1 MYVTTEELPPLSPP
15 LPRPSETTHREETI
29 FALANLHSFEMNT
42 VTASNRE
49 KTIRNVFFNLASQA
63 LILGTSFIT
72 TPYIVNKLGADSYG
86 VVILLS
92 TILGYLSFLD
102 LGLSGALIRY
112 LTECA
117 SVHDWERFRR
127 ILWSSLIFYA
137 FISLTVV
144 TLFALIPYQSI
155 LHVINIPPQLH
166 NTFTIAFLVGIA
178 AWVIGFLTP
187 PPHAILWAYHRLDM
201 TSFLMLIS
209 GALQPILTVTALF
222 LGYGIVGASIATLLT
237 NVTVLITTIWMST
250 RLHRSWG
257 KPIWDPQS
265 LKPLFRYGG
274 WLTLAQVVSQVTGS
288 VDKILIGTY
297 LSPASVG
304 YYSISISLPLKL
316 WIIHGAFVSSAFPLI
331 VSLKAHS
338 ASSAEVFHLVS
349 RFARSILLLLSPFV
363 LFFIFFGYTFLS
375 AWINDIYARNG
386 LFCIILTSVYS
397 LISGFSGIFHAL
409 LRAWERADLSTKVYL
424 FTTLGY
430 LPLLYLLIRW
440 LGISGGALAL
450 VLFSVIELFL
460 VLRFVQKIFKINPS
474 SWYSILLNRHF
485 FILMIIGALLALLQ
499 LLVSWNSFWKLS
511 ILGGIFLLLS
521 GSYVWFVGLSKYD
534 RTSILQ
540 TFLKSSI

>member
-1 MYVTTEELPPLSPP
+1 MPTEELPPLSPP
-15 LPRPSETTHREETI
+15 PHPSETTYREETI

-49 KTIRNVFFNLASQA
+49 KTIRNVFFNLASQV

-102 LGLSGALIRY
+102 LGLSWALIRY

-127 ILWSSLIFYA
+127 ILWSSLIVYA
-137 FISLTVV
+137 FISLIVV
-144 TLFALIPYQSI
+144 TLFGLIPSQSI
-155 LHVINIPPQLH
+155 LHFINIPPQLH

-274 WLTLAQVVSQVTGS
+274 WLNLAQVVIQVAGS
-288 VDKILIGTY
+288 VDKILIGRY

-409 LRAWERADLSTKVYL
+409 LRAWERAALSTKVYL
-424 FTTLGY
+424 FATLGY
-430 LPLLYLLIRW
+430 LPLLYVLIRW

-450 VLFSVIELFL
+450 VLFSVIELL
-460 VLRFVQKIFKINPS
+460 LLLRFVQKIFKIKLS

-485 FILMIIGALLALLQ
+485 FILMIIGVLLALLQ

-521 GSYVWFVGLSKYD
+521 GSYVWFVGLSKYE

-540 TFLKSSI
+540 TFLKSST

>member
-1 MYVTTEELPPLSPP
+1 VTTEELPPLSPP
-15 LPRPSETTHREETI
+15 PHPSETTYREETI

-63 LILGTSFIT
+63 LILVTSFIT

-117 SVHDWERFRR
+117 SVYDWERFRR
-127 ILWSSLIFYA
+127 FLWSSLIFYA
-137 FISLTVV
+137 SIGPIIISI
-144 TLFALIPYQSI
+144 FALLPSNAI
-155 LHVINIPPQLH
+155 LHVINIPHNLH
-166 NTFTIAFLVGIA
+166 NAFTTAFFIGIA
-178 AWVIGFLTP
+178 AWFVGFLTL

-201 TSFLMLIS
+201 TSFLTLIN
-209 GALQPILTVTALF
+209 GGLQPIFTVTALF
-222 LGYGIVGASIATLLT
+222 LGYGIVGVSIATLLT
-237 NVTVLITTIWMST
+237 HIIVLITTIWMAT

-274 WLTLAQVVSQVTGS
+274 WLTLAQVVGQVAGS
-288 VDKILIGTY
+288 VDKILIGSY

-304 YYSISISLPLKL
+304 YYNISTSLPLKL

-338 ASSAEVFHLVS
+338 ASSAEVFHIVS

-397 LISGFSGIFHAL
+397 LISGFSSIFHVL

-424 FTTLGY
+424 FATLGY
-430 LPLLYLLIRW
+430 LPLLYVFIRW

-450 VLFSVIELFL
+450 VLFSVIELL
-460 VLRFVQKIFKINPS
+460 LMLIFVQKIFKIKLS
-474 SWYSILLNRHF
+474 SWYSILLSRHF

-499 LLVSWNSFWKLS
+499 LLVSWNSFWKLL

-540 TFLKSSI
+540 TFLKSFI

>member
-1 MYVTTEELPPLSPP
+1 VTTEKLPPLSPP
-15 LPRPSETTHREETI
+15 PHPSETTYREEAI
-29 FALANLHSFEMNT
+29 FALTNLHSFEMNT
-42 VTASNRE
+42 LTASNRE

-127 ILWSSLIFYA
+127 LLWSSLIFYA
-137 FISLTVV
+137 SIGPIIISI
-144 TLFALIPYQSI
+144 FALIPSKAI
-155 LHVINIPPQLH
+155 LHVINIPPNLH
-166 NTFTIAFLVGIA
+166 NAFTKAFFIGIA
-178 AWVIGFLTP
+178 AWFVGFLTL
-187 PPHAILWAYHRLDM
+187 PPHAVLWAYHRLDM
-201 TSFLMLIS
+201 VSFSVLIS

-222 LGYGIVGASIATLLT
+222 LGYGIVGVSIATLLT
-237 NVTVLITTIWMST
+237 NITVSTTTIWMST

-274 WLTLAQVVSQVTGS
+274 WLTLAQVVIQVVGS

-304 YYSISISLPLKL
+304 YYNISTSLPLKL
-316 WIIHGAFVSSAFPLI
+316 WIIYGAFVSSAFPLI

-349 RFARSILLLLSPFV
+349 RFARSILLLLSPFS
-363 LFFIFFGYTFLS
+363 LFFMFFGYTFVS
-375 AWINDIYARNG
+375 AWINETYARSG
-386 LFCIILTSVYS
+386 LFCIMLASVYS
-397 LISGFSGIFHAL
+397 LISGFSNIFHAL
-409 LRAWERADLSTKVYL
+409 LRAWERPDLSTKAYL
-424 FTTLGY
+424 FATLGY
-430 LPLLYLLIRW
+430 LPLLYVFIRW

-450 VLFSVIELFL
+450 VLFSVIELL
-460 VLRFVQKIFKINPS
+460 LILRFVKKIFKIKLS
-474 SWYSILLNRHF
+474 SWYPILLNRHF

-521 GSYVWFVGLSKYD
+521 GSYVWFLGLSKYD

-540 TFLKSSI
+540 TFLKFSI

>member
-1 MYVTTEELPPLSPP
+1 VPTEELPPLSPP
-15 LPRPSETTHREETI
+15 PHPSETTYREETI

-49 KTIRNVFFNLASQA
+49 KTIRNVFFNLASQV

-102 LGLSGALIRY
+102 LGLSWALIRY

-127 ILWSSLIFYA
+127 ILWSSLIVYA
-137 FISLTVV
+137 FISLIVV
-144 TLFALIPYQSI
+144 TLFGLIPSQSI
-155 LHVINIPPQLH
+155 LHFINIPPQLH

-274 WLTLAQVVSQVTGS
+274 WLNLAQVVIQVAGS
-288 VDKILIGTY
+288 VDKILIGRY

-409 LRAWERADLSTKVYL
+409 LRAWERAALSTKVYL
-424 FTTLGY
+424 FATLGY
-430 LPLLYLLIRW
+430 LPLLYVLIRW

-450 VLFSVIELFL
+450 VLFSVIELL
-460 VLRFVQKIFKINPS
+460 LLLRFVQKIFKIKLS

-485 FILMIIGALLALLQ
+485 FILMIIGVLLALLQ

-521 GSYVWFVGLSKYD
+521 GSYVWFVGLSKYE

-540 TFLKSSI
+540 TFLKSST

>member
-1 MYVTTEELPPLSPP
+1 MTTEELPPLSPL
-15 LPRPSETTHREETI
+15 LPRPSETTHQEETI

-137 FISLTVV
+137 FISLIVV
-144 TLFALIPYQSI
+144 TLLALIPSQSI

-178 AWVIGFLTP
+178 AWVIGFLIL

-201 TSFLMLIS
+201 TSFLVLIS
-209 GALQPILTVTALF
+209 GALQPILTVIALF
-222 LGYGIVGASIATLLT
+222 LGYGIVGVSIATLLT
-237 NVTVLITTIWMST
+237 SVTVSTTTIWMST

-274 WLTLAQVVSQVTGS
+274 WLTLAQVVIQVVGS
-288 VDKILIGTY
+288 LDKILIGSY
-297 LSPASVG
+297 LGPASVG

-349 RFARSILLLLSPFV
+349 RFARSILLLLSPFS
-363 LFFIFFGYTFLS
+363 LFFMFFGYTFVS
-375 AWINDIYARNG
+375 AWISETYARNG
-386 LFCIILTSVYS
+386 LFCIMLASVYS
-397 LISGFSGIFHAL
+397 LISGFSHIFHAL
-409 LRAWERADLSTKVYL
+409 LRAWERPDLSTKVYL

-430 LPLLYLLIRW
+430 LPLLYVFIRW

-450 VLFSVIELFL
+450 VLFSVIELL
-460 VLRFVQKIFKINPS
+460 LILRFVQKIFKIKLS

-485 FILMIIGALLALLQ
+485 FILMIIGALLALIQ
-499 LLVSWNSFWKLS
+499 LFASWNSFWKLFV
-511 ILGGIFLLLS
+511 LGGTFLLLS

>member
-1 MYVTTEELPPLSPP
+1 LYKATEGLPPLSP
-15 LPRPSETTHREETI
+15 LPRPSETTHQEETI
-29 FALANLHSFEMNT
+29 FAFANLHSFEMNT

-92 TILGYLSFLD
+92 TILGYLNFLD
-102 LGLSGALIRY
+102 LGLSGALTRY

-127 ILWSSLIFYA
+127 LLWSSLIFYVS
-137 FISLTVV
+137 ISSIVA
-144 TLFALIPYQSI
+144 TLLVLIPSQSI
-155 LHVINIPPQLH
+155 LHVINIPPSLH
-166 NTFTIAFLVGIA
+166 NAFMIAFLIGIA
-178 AWVIGFLTP
+178 AWVIGFLTLP
-187 PPHAILWAYHRLDM
+187 PRAVLWAYHRLDM
-201 TSFLMLIS
+201 ASFSVLIS

-222 LGYGIVGASIATLLT
+222 LGYGIVGVSIATLLT
-237 NVTVLITTIWMST
+237 HVTVLITTIWMST

-265 LKPLFRYGG
+265 LKPLFRHGG
-274 WLTLAQVVSQVTGS
+274 WLTLAQVVTQVVGS
-288 VDKILIGTY
+288 LDKILIGTY
-297 LSPASVG
+297 LSPASAG
-304 YYSISISLPLKL
+304 YYNISTSLPLKL

-349 RFARSILLLLSPFV
+349 RFAKSIILLLSPFA
-363 LFFIFFGYTFLS
+363 LFFIFFGHTFLS
-375 AWINDIYARNG
+375 VWINETYARNG
-386 LFCIILTSVYS
+386 LFCIMLASVYS
-397 LISGFSGIFHAL
+397 LISGFSNIFHAL
-409 LRAWERADLSTKVYL
+409 LRAWERPDLSTKVYL

-430 LPLLYLLIRW
+430 LPLLYVLIRW

-450 VLFSVIELFL
+450 VVFSVIELFL
-460 VLRFVQKIFKINPS
+460 ILRFVQKIFKIKPS
-474 SWYSILLNRHF
+474 LWYSILFNRHLF
-485 FILMIIGALLALLQ
+485 VLMIIVVLLALIQ
-499 LLVSWNSFWKLS
+499 IFVSWNSFWKLS

>member
-1 MYVTTEELPPLSPP
+1 LYKAAEELPPLSPL
-15 LPRPSETTHREETI
+15 LPRPSKTTHQEETI

-42 VTASNRE
+42 LTASNRE

-102 LGLSGALIRY
+102 LGLSGALALY

-117 SVHDWERFRR
+117 SVCDWERFRR
-127 ILWSSLIFYA
+127 LLWSSLIFYA
-137 FISLTVV
+137 SIGSIIISI
-144 TLFALIPYQSI
+144 FALLPSKAI
-155 LHVINIPPQLH
+155 LHGINIPPNLH
-166 NTFTIAFLVGIA
+166 NAFKTAFFIGIA
-178 AWVIGFLTP
+178 AWFVGFLTL
-187 PPHAILWAYHRLDM
+187 PPHAILWAYHRLDI
-201 TSFLMLIS
+201 TSFLALIN
-209 GALQPILTVTALF
+209 GALQPILTVIALF
-222 LGYGIVGASIATLLT
+222 LGYGLVGVSIATLLT
-237 NVTVLITTIWMST
+237 HVTVLITTIWMSI

-265 LKPLFRYGG
+265 LKPLFRYGS
-274 WLTLAQVVSQVTGS
+274 WLTLAQVVTQVVGS
-288 VDKILIGTY
+288 LDKILIGTY

-304 YYSISISLPLKL
+304 YYNISTSLPLKL

-349 RFARSILLLLSPFV
+349 RFAKSILLLLLPFA
-363 LFFIFFGYTFLS
+363 LFFIFFGHTFLS
-375 AWINDIYARNG
+375 VWINETYARNG
-386 LFCIILTSVYS
+386 LFCIMLASVYS
-397 LISGFSGIFHAL
+397 LISGFSNIFHAL
-409 LRAWERADLSTKVYL
+409 LRAWERPDLSTKVYL

-430 LPLLYLLIRW
+430 LPLLYVFVRW

-450 VLFSVIELFL
+450 VLFSVIELL
-460 VLRFVQKIFKINPS
+460 LILRFVKKIFKIKLS

-485 FILMIIGALLALLQ
+485 FILMIIGGLLTLIQ
-499 LLVSWNSFWKLS
+499 LFASWNSFWKLS
-511 ILGGIFLLLS
+511 VLGGAFLLLS
-521 GSYVWFVGLSKYD
+521 GSYVWFLGLSKYD

-540 TFLKSSI
+540 TFLKSST

>member
-1 MYVTTEELPPLSPP
+1 VTKEELPPLSPP
-15 LPRPSETTHREETI
+15 PHPSETTYRQETI
-29 FALANLHSFEMNT
+29 FALANLDSFEMNT

-137 FISLTVV
+137 FISLIFV
-144 TLFALIPYQSI
+144 TLFTLIPYQSI

-178 AWVIGFLTP
+178 AWVIGFLSF

-222 LGYGIVGASIATLLT
+222 LGYGIVGVSIATLLT
-237 NVTVLITTIWMST
+237 NVTVLITTVGMST

-288 VDKILIGTY
+288 VDKILIASY

-304 YYSISISLPLKL
+304 YYSISISLPIKL

-338 ASSAEVFHLVS
+338 ASPAEVFHLVS

-386 LFCIILTSVYS
+386 LFCIILTSVYA
-397 LISGFSGIFHAL
+397 LISGFSSIFHAL

-430 LPLLYLLIRW
+430 LPLLYVFIRW

>member
-1 MYVTTEELPPLSPP
+1 MPTEELPPLSPP
-15 LPRPSETTHREETI
+15 PHPSETTYREETI

-49 KTIRNVFFNLASQA
+49 KTIRNVFFNLASQV

-102 LGLSGALIRY
+102 LGLSWALIRY

-127 ILWSSLIFYA
+127 ILWSSLIVYA
-137 FISLTVV
+137 FISLIVV
-144 TLFALIPYQSI
+144 TVFTLIPSQSI
-155 LHVINIPPQLH
+155 LHFINIPPQLH

-274 WLTLAQVVSQVTGS
+274 WLNLAQVVIQVAGS
-288 VDKILIGTY
+288 VDKILIGSY

-409 LRAWERADLSTKVYL
+409 LRAWERAALSTKVYL
-424 FTTLGY
+424 FATLGY
-430 LPLLYLLIRW
+430 LPLLYVLIRW

-450 VLFSVIELFL
+450 VLFSVIELL
-460 VLRFVQKIFKINPS
+460 LLLRFVQKIFKIKLS

-485 FILMIIGALLALLQ
+485 FILMIIGVLLALLQ

-521 GSYVWFVGLSKYD
+521 GSYVWFVGLSKYE

-540 TFLKSSI
+540 TFLKSST

>member
-1 MYVTTEELPPLSPP
+1 LYKAAEELPPLSPL
-15 LPRPSETTHREETI
+15 LPRPSETTHQEETI
-29 FALANLHSFEMNT
+29 FALANLHSFEMNP

-102 LGLSGALIRY
+102 LGLSGALTRY

-117 SVHDWERFRR
+117 SVYDWERFRR
-127 ILWSSLIFYA
+127 LLWSSLIFYA
-137 FISLTVV
+137 SIGPIIISI
-144 TLFALIPYQSI
+144 FALIPSKAI
-155 LHVINIPPQLH
+155 LHGINIPPNLH
-166 NTFTIAFLVGIA
+166 NAFTTAFFIGIA
-178 AWVIGFLTP
+178 AWFVGFLTL

-201 TSFLMLIS
+201 SSFLALIN

-222 LGYGIVGASIATLLT
+222 LGYGILGVSIATLLT
-237 NVTVLITTIWMST
+237 HVTVLIATIWMST

-265 LKPLFRYGG
+265 LKPLIRYGG

-288 VDKILIGTY
+288 VDKILIGSY

-349 RFARSILLLLSPFV
+349 RFAKSILLLLSPFA
-363 LFFIFFGYTFLS
+363 LFFIFFGHTFLS
-375 AWINDIYARNG
+375 VWINETYARNG
-386 LFCIILTSVYS
+386 LFCIMLASVYS
-397 LISGFSGIFHAL
+397 LISGFSNIFHAL
-409 LRAWERADLSTKVYL
+409 LRAWERPDLSTKVYL

-430 LPLLYLLIRW
+430 LPLLYVFIRW

-460 VLRFVQKIFKINPS
+460 ILRFVQEIFKIKPS
-474 SWYSILLNRHF
+474 LWYSVLFNRHLF
-485 FILMIIGALLALLQ
+485 VLIIIGALLASIQ
-499 LLVSWNSFWKLS
+499 LFVSWNYFWKLS
-511 ILGGIFLLLS
+511 ILGGIFILLS
-521 GSYVWFVGLSKYD
+521 SFYVWFVGISKYD

-540 TFLKSSI
+540 TFLKSST

>member
-1 MYVTTEELPPLSPP
+1 MTTEELPPLSPL
-15 LPRPSETTHREETI
+15 LPRPSETTHQEETI

-92 TILGYLSFLD
+92 TILGYLNFLD

-137 FISLTVV
+137 FISLIVV
-144 TLFALIPYQSI
+144 TLFALIPSQSI

-178 AWVIGFLTP
+178 AWVIGFLIL

-222 LGYGIVGASIATLLT
+222 LGYGIVGVSIATLLT
-237 NVTVLITTIWMST
+237 NVTVSTTTIWMST

-274 WLTLAQVVSQVTGS
+274 WLTLAQVVIQVVGS
-288 VDKILIGTY
+288 VDKILIGSY

-349 RFARSILLLLSPFV
+349 RFARSILLLLSPFS
-363 LFFIFFGYTFLS
+363 LFFMFFGYTFVS
-375 AWINDIYARNG
+375 AWINETYARNG
-386 LFCIILTSVYS
+386 LFCIMLASVYS
-397 LISGFSGIFHAL
+397 LISGFSNIFHAL
-409 LRAWERADLSTKVYL
+409 LRAWERPDLSTKVYL

-430 LPLLYLLIRW
+430 LPLLYVFIRW

-540 TFLKSSI
+540 TFLKSST

>member
-1 MYVTTEELPPLSPP
+1 VTTEELPPLSPP
-15 LPRPSETTHREETI
+15 PHPSETTYREETI

-102 LGLSGALIRY
+102 LGLSGALTRY

-117 SVHDWERFRR
+117 SVYDWERFRR
-127 ILWSSLIFYA
+127 LLWSSLIFYA
-137 FISLTVV
+137 SIGPIIISI
-144 TLFALIPYQSI
+144 FALLPSKAI
-155 LHVINIPPQLH
+155 LHVINIPPNLH
-166 NTFTIAFLVGIA
+166 NAFTTAFFIGIA
-178 AWVIGFLTP
+178 AWFVGFLTL

-201 TSFLMLIS
+201 SSFLALIN

-222 LGYGIVGASIATLLT
+222 LGYGIVGVSIATLLT
-237 NVTVLITTIWMST
+237 HVTVLIATIWMST

-274 WLTLAQVVSQVTGS
+274 WLTLAQVVSQVAGS
-288 VDKILIGTY
+288 VDKILIGSY

-304 YYSISISLPLKL
+304 YYNISTSLPLKL

-349 RFARSILLLLSPFV
+349 RFARSILLLLSPFS
-363 LFFIFFGYTFLS
+363 LFFMFFGYTFVS
-375 AWINDIYARNG
+375 AWINDTYARNG
-386 LFCIILTSVYS
+386 LFCIILASVYS
-397 LISGFSGIFHAL
+397 LISGFSNIFHAL
-409 LRAWERADLSTKVYL
+409 LRAWERPDLSTKVYL

-430 LPLLYLLIRW
+430 LPLLYVFIRW
-440 LGISGGALAL
+440 LGISGGALAF

-460 VLRFVQKIFKINPS
+460 VLRFVKKIFKINPS

-499 LLVSWNSFWKLS
+499 ILVSWNSFWKLS
-511 ILGGIFLLLS
+511 ILGSIFLLIS

-540 TFLKSSI
+540 TFLKSST

>member
-1 MYVTTEELPPLSPP
+1 VTTEELPPLSPL
-15 LPRPSETTHREETI
+15 LPRPSETTHQEETI

-117 SVHDWERFRR
+117 SVYDWERFRR
-127 ILWSSLIFYA
+127 LLWSSLIFYA
-137 FISLTVV
+137 SIGPIIISI
-144 TLFALIPYQSI
+144 FALIPSQAI
-155 LHVINIPPQLH
+155 LHVINIPPNLH
-166 NTFTIAFLVGIA
+166 NAFTTAFFIGIA
-178 AWVIGFLTP
+178 AWFVGFLTL

-201 TSFLMLIS
+201 SSFLALIN

-222 LGYGIVGASIATLLT
+222 LGYGIVGVSIATLLT
-237 NVTVLITTIWMST
+237 HVTVLITTIWMST

-274 WLTLAQVVSQVTGS
+274 WLTLAQVVSQVAGS
-288 VDKILIGTY
+288 VDKILIGSY

-304 YYSISISLPLKL
+304 YYNISTSLPLKL

-349 RFARSILLLLSPFV
+349 RFARSILLLLSPFS
-363 LFFIFFGYTFLS
+363 LFFMFFGYTFVS
-375 AWINDIYARNG
+375 AWINDTYARNG
-386 LFCIILTSVYS
+386 LFCIILASVYS
-397 LISGFSGIFHAL
+397 LISGFSNIFHAL
-409 LRAWERADLSTKVYL
+409 LRAWERPDLSTKVYL

-430 LPLLYLLIRW
+430 LPLLYVFIRW
-440 LGISGGALAL
+440 LGISGGALAF

-540 TFLKSSI
+540 TFLKSST

>member
-1 MYVTTEELPPLSPP
+1 
-15 LPRPSETTHREETI
+15 
-29 FALANLHSFEMNT
+29 MNT

-49 KTIRNVFFNLASQA
+49 KTIRNVFFNLASQV

-102 LGLSGALIRY
+102 LGLSWALIRY

-127 ILWSSLIFYA
+127 ILWSSLIVYA
-137 FISLTVV
+137 FISLIVV
-144 TLFALIPYQSI
+144 TVFTLIPSQSI
-155 LHVINIPPQLH
+155 LHFINIPPQLH

-274 WLTLAQVVSQVTGS
+274 WLNLAQVVIQVAGS
-288 VDKILIGTY
+288 VDKILIGSY

-409 LRAWERADLSTKVYL
+409 LRAWERAALSTKVYL
-424 FTTLGY
+424 FATLGY
-430 LPLLYLLIRW
+430 LPLLYVLIRW

-450 VLFSVIELFL
+450 VLFSVIELL
-460 VLRFVQKIFKINPS
+460 LLLRFVQKIFKIKLS

-485 FILMIIGALLALLQ
+485 FILMIIGVLLALLQ

-540 TFLKSSI
+540 TFLKSST

>member
-1 MYVTTEELPPLSPP
+1 MPTEELPPLSPP
-15 LPRPSETTHREETI
+15 PHPSETTYREETI

-49 KTIRNVFFNLASQA
+49 KTIRNVFFNLASQV

-102 LGLSGALIRY
+102 LGLSWALIRY

-127 ILWSSLIFYA
+127 ILWSSLIVYA
-137 FISLTVV
+137 FISLIVV
-144 TLFALIPYQSI
+144 TLFGLIPSQSI
-155 LHVINIPPQLH
+155 LHFINIPPQLH

-274 WLTLAQVVSQVTGS
+274 WLNLAQVVIQVAGS
-288 VDKILIGTY
+288 VDKILIGSY

-409 LRAWERADLSTKVYL
+409 LRAWERAALSTKVYL
-424 FTTLGY
+424 FATLGY
-430 LPLLYLLIRW
+430 LPLLYVLIRW

-450 VLFSVIELFL
+450 VLFSVIELL
-460 VLRFVQKIFKINPS
+460 LLLRFVQKIFKIKLS

-485 FILMIIGALLALLQ
+485 FILMIIGVLLALLQ

-521 GSYVWFVGLSKYD
+521 GSYVWFVGLSKYE

-540 TFLKSSI
+540 TFLKSST

>member
-1 MYVTTEELPPLSPP
+1 VPTEELPPLSPP
-15 LPRPSETTHREETI
+15 PHPSETTYREETI

-49 KTIRNVFFNLASQA
+49 KTIRNVFFNLASQV

-102 LGLSGALIRY
+102 LGLSWALIRY

-127 ILWSSLIFYA
+127 ILWSSLIVYA
-137 FISLTVV
+137 FISLIVV
-144 TLFALIPYQSI
+144 TVFTLIPSQSI
-155 LHVINIPPQLH
+155 LHFINIPPQLH

-274 WLTLAQVVSQVTGS
+274 WLNLAQVVIQVAGS
-288 VDKILIGTY
+288 VDKILIGSY

-409 LRAWERADLSTKVYL
+409 LRAWERAALSTKVYL
-424 FTTLGY
+424 FATLGY
-430 LPLLYLLIRW
+430 LPLLYVLIRW

-450 VLFSVIELFL
+450 VLFSVIELL
-460 VLRFVQKIFKINPS
+460 LLLRFVQKIFKIKLS

-485 FILMIIGALLALLQ
+485 FILMIIGVLLALLQ

-540 TFLKSSI
+540 TFLKSST

>member
-1 MYVTTEELPPLSPP
+1 VPTEELPPLSPP
-15 LPRPSETTHREETI
+15 PHPSETTYREETI

-49 KTIRNVFFNLASQA
+49 KTIRNVFFNLASQV

-102 LGLSGALIRY
+102 LGLSWALIRY

-127 ILWSSLIFYA
+127 ILWSSLIVYA
-137 FISLTVV
+137 FISLIVV
-144 TLFALIPYQSI
+144 TLFGLIPSQSI
-155 LHVINIPPQLH
+155 LHFINIPPQLH

-274 WLTLAQVVSQVTGS
+274 WLNLAQVVIQVAGS
-288 VDKILIGTY
+288 VDKILIGSY

-409 LRAWERADLSTKVYL
+409 LRAWERAALSTKVYL
-424 FTTLGY
+424 FATLGY
-430 LPLLYLLIRW
+430 LPLLYVLIRW

-450 VLFSVIELFL
+450 VLFSVIELL
-460 VLRFVQKIFKINPS
+460 LLLRFVQKIFKIKLS

-485 FILMIIGALLALLQ
+485 FILMIIGVLLALLQ

-521 GSYVWFVGLSKYD
+521 GSYVWFVGLSKYE

-540 TFLKSSI
+540 TFLKSST

>member
-1 MYVTTEELPPLSPP
+1 MK
-15 LPRPSETTHREETI
+15 
-29 FALANLHSFEMNT
+29 T

-92 TILGYLSFLD
+92 TILGYLNFLD
-102 LGLSGALIRY
+102 LGLSGALTRY

-117 SVHDWERFRR
+117 SVYDWERFRR
-127 ILWSSLIFYA
+127 LLWSSLIFYA
-137 FISLTVV
+137 SVSSIVA
-144 TLFALIPYQSI
+144 TLLVLIPSQLI
-155 LHVINIPPQLH
+155 LRVINIPPSLH
-166 NTFTIAFLVGIA
+166 NAFMIAFLIGIA
-178 AWVIGFLTP
+178 AWVIGSLTL
-187 PPHAILWAYHRLDM
+187 PPHAVLWAYHRLDM
-201 TSFLMLIS
+201 ASFSVLIS
-209 GALQPILTVTALF
+209 GTLQPILTVTALF
-222 LGYGIVGASIATLLT
+222 LGYGIVGVSIATLLT
-237 NVTVLITTIWMST
+237 HVTVLITTVWMST

-265 LKPLFRYGG
+265 LKPLFRYGA
-274 WLTLAQVVSQVTGS
+274 WLTLAQVITQVVGS
-288 VDKILIGTY
+288 LDKILIGTY

-304 YYSISISLPLKL
+304 YYNISTSLPLKL

-349 RFARSILLLLSPFV
+349 RFAKSILLLLSPFA
-363 LFFIFFGYTFLS
+363 LFFLFFGHTFLS
-375 AWINDIYARNG
+375 AWISETYARNG
-386 LFCIILTSVYS
+386 LFCIMLASVYS
-397 LISGFSGIFHAL
+397 LISGFSNIFHAL
-409 LRAWERADLSTKVYL
+409 LRAWERPDLSTKAYL
-424 FTTLGY
+424 FATLGY
-430 LPLLYLLIRW
+430 LPLLYVFIRW

-450 VLFSVIELFL
+450 VLFSVIELL
-460 VLRFVQKIFKINPS
+460 LILIFVKKIFKIKLS

-485 FILMIIGALLALLQ
+485 FILMIIGALLSLIQ
-499 LLVSWNSFWKLS
+499 LFVSWNSFWKLS
-511 ILGGIFLLLS
+511 ILGGAFLLLS

>member
-1 MYVTTEELPPLSPP
+1 LYKATEGFPPLSPL
-15 LPRPSETTHREETI
+15 LPRPSETTHQEETI

-42 VTASNRE
+42 GTASNRE
-49 KTIRNVFFNLASQA
+49 KTIRNVFFNLASQG

-127 ILWSSLIFYA
+127 LLWSSLIFYA
-137 FISLTVV
+137 SIGPIIISIFAFIPSK
-144 TLFALIPYQSI
+144 AI
-155 LHVINIPPQLH
+155 LQVINIPPHLH
-166 NTFTIAFLVGIA
+166 NAFTTAFFIGIA
-178 AWVIGFLTP
+178 AWFVGFLTL

-201 TSFLMLIS
+201 TSFLALIS

-222 LGYGIVGASIATLLT
+222 LGYGIVGVSIATLLT
-237 NVTVLITTIWMST
+237 HVTVLITAIWMST
-250 RLHRSWG
+250 RLHRRWG

-274 WLTLAQVVSQVTGS
+274 WLTLAQVVIQVVGS
-288 VDKILIGTY
+288 VDKILIGSY
-297 LSPASVG
+297 LNPASVG
-304 YYSISISLPLKL
+304 YYSISVSLPLKL

-338 ASSAEVFHLVS
+338 ASSGEVFHLVS
-349 RFARSILLLLSPFV
+349 RFARSILLLLSPFS
-363 LFFIFFGYTFLS
+363 LFFMFFGYTFVS
-375 AWINDIYARNG
+375 AWINEIYARNG
-386 LFCIILTSVYS
+386 LFCIMLASVYS
-397 LISGFSGIFHAL
+397 LISGFSGIFHVL
-409 LRAWERADLSTKVYL
+409 LRAWERPDLSTKVYL

-430 LPLLYLLIRW
+430 LPLLYVFIRW

-460 VLRFVQKIFKINPS
+460 VLRFVQKIFKIKLS
-474 SWYSILLNRHF
+474 SWHSILLNRHF
-485 FILMIIGALLALLQ
+485 FILMIIGALLALIQ
-499 LLVSWNSFWKLS
+499 LFVSWNSFWKLS
-511 ILGGIFLLLS
+511 VLGGTFLLLS
-521 GSYVWFVGLSKYD
+521 GSYVWFMGLSKYD

>member
-1 MYVTTEELPPLSPP
+1 MPTEELPPLSPP
-15 LPRPSETTHREETI
+15 PHPSETTYREETI

-49 KTIRNVFFNLASQA
+49 KTIRNVFFNLASQV

-102 LGLSGALIRY
+102 LGLSWALIRY

-127 ILWSSLIFYA
+127 ILWSSLIVYA
-137 FISLTVV
+137 FISLIVV
-144 TLFALIPYQSI
+144 TVFTLIPSQSI
-155 LHVINIPPQLH
+155 LHFINIPPQLH

-274 WLTLAQVVSQVTGS
+274 WLNLAQVVIQVAGS
-288 VDKILIGTY
+288 VDKILIGSY

-409 LRAWERADLSTKVYL
+409 LRAWERAALSTKVYL
-424 FTTLGY
+424 FATLGY
-430 LPLLYLLIRW
+430 LPLLYVLIRW

-450 VLFSVIELFL
+450 VLFSVIELL
-460 VLRFVQKIFKINPS
+460 LLLRFVQKIFKIKLS

-485 FILMIIGALLALLQ
+485 FILMIIGVLLALLQ

-540 TFLKSSI
+540 TFLKSST

>member
-1 MYVTTEELPPLSPP
+1 VTTEELPPLSPL
-15 LPRPSETTHREETI
+15 LPRPSETTHQEETI

-137 FISLTVV
+137 FISLIVV
-144 TLFALIPYQSI
+144 TLLALIPSQSI

-178 AWVIGFLTP
+178 AWVIGFLIL

-201 TSFLMLIS
+201 TSFLVLIS
-209 GALQPILTVTALF
+209 GALQPILTVIALF
-222 LGYGIVGASIATLLT
+222 LGYGIVGVSIATLLT
-237 NVTVLITTIWMST
+237 SVTVSTTTIWMST

-274 WLTLAQVVSQVTGS
+274 WLTLAQVVIQVVGS
-288 VDKILIGTY
+288 LDKILIGSY
-297 LSPASVG
+297 LGPASVG

-349 RFARSILLLLSPFV
+349 RFARSILLLLSPFS
-363 LFFIFFGYTFLS
+363 LFFMFFGYTFVS
-375 AWINDIYARNG
+375 AWISETYARNG
-386 LFCIILTSVYS
+386 LFCIMLASVYS
-397 LISGFSGIFHAL
+397 LISGFSHIFHAL
-409 LRAWERADLSTKVYL
+409 LRAWERPDLSTKVYL

-430 LPLLYLLIRW
+430 LPLLYVFIRW

-450 VLFSVIELFL
+450 VLFSVIELL
-460 VLRFVQKIFKINPS
+460 LILRFVQKIFKIKLS

-485 FILMIIGALLALLQ
+485 FILMIIGALLALIQ
-499 LLVSWNSFWKLS
+499 LFASWNSFWKLFV
-511 ILGGIFLLLS
+511 LGGTFLLLS

>member
-1 MYVTTEELPPLSPP
+1 MK
-15 LPRPSETTHREETI
+15 
-29 FALANLHSFEMNT
+29 T
-42 VTASNRE
+42 VNASNRE

-63 LILGTSFIT
+63 LILSTSFIT

-127 ILWSSLIFYA
+127 LLWSSLIFYA
-137 FISLTVV
+137 SIGPIIISIF
-144 TLFALIPYQSI
+144 TLLSSKVI
-155 LHVINIPPQLH
+155 LHVINISPKLH
-166 NTFTIAFLVGIA
+166 NAFTIAFLIGIA
-178 AWVIGFLTP
+178 AWFVGFLTL

-201 TSFLMLIS
+201 ASFLSLIS
-209 GALQPILTVTALF
+209 GTLQPILTVTALL
-222 LGYGIVGASIATLLT
+222 LGYGIVGVSIATLLT
-237 NVTVLITTIWMST
+237 NVTVSTTTIWIST
-250 RLHRSWG
+250 RLHRNWG

-265 LKPLFRYGG
+265 LKPLFWYGG
-274 WLTLAQVVSQVTGS
+274 WLTLAQVVIQLVGS
-288 VDKILIGTY
+288 LDKILIGSY
-297 LSPASVG
+297 LNPASVG
-304 YYSISISLPLKL
+304 YYNVSISLPLKL
-316 WIIHGAFVSSAFPLI
+316 GIIHGAFVSSAFPLI

-409 LRAWERADLSTKVYL
+409 LRAWERPDLSTKVYL

-430 LPLLYLLIRW
+430 LPLLYVFIRW

-450 VLFSVIELFL
+450 VLFSIIELL
-460 VLRFVQKIFKINPS
+460 LILKFVKKIFKINPS
-474 SWYSILLNRHF
+474 LWFPILLNRHF
-485 FILMIIGALLALLQ
+485 FILMIIGALLALIQ
-499 LLVSWNSFWKLS
+499 LFASWNSFWKLFV
-511 ILGGIFLLLS
+511 LGGTFLFLS

>member
-1 MYVTTEELPPLSPP
+1 VPTEELPPLSPP
-15 LPRPSETTHREETI
+15 PHPSETTYREETI

-49 KTIRNVFFNLASQA
+49 KTIRNVFFNLASQV

-102 LGLSGALIRY
+102 LGLSWALIRY

-127 ILWSSLIFYA
+127 ILWSSLIVYA
-137 FISLTVV
+137 FISLIVV
-144 TLFALIPYQSI
+144 TVFTLIPSQSI
-155 LHVINIPPQLH
+155 LHFINIPPQLH

-274 WLTLAQVVSQVTGS
+274 WLNLAQVVIQVAGS
-288 VDKILIGTY
+288 VDKILIGSY

-409 LRAWERADLSTKVYL
+409 LRAWERAALSTKVYL
-424 FTTLGY
+424 FATLGY
-430 LPLLYLLIRW
+430 LPLLYVLIRW

-450 VLFSVIELFL
+450 VLFSVIELL
-460 VLRFVQKIFKINPS
+460 LLLRFVQKIFKIKLS

-485 FILMIIGALLALLQ
+485 FILMIIGVLLALLQ

-521 GSYVWFVGLSKYD
+521 GSYVWFVGLSKYE

-540 TFLKSSI
+540 TFLKSST

>member
-1 MYVTTEELPPLSPP
+1 
-15 LPRPSETTHREETI
+15 
-29 FALANLHSFEMNT
+29 MNT

-49 KTIRNVFFNLASQA
+49 KTIRNVFFNLASQI

-102 LGLSGALIRY
+102 LGLSWALIRY

-127 ILWSSLIFYA
+127 ILWSSLIVYA
-137 FISLTVV
+137 FISLIVV
-144 TLFALIPYQSI
+144 TLFGLIPSQSI
-155 LHVINIPPQLH
+155 LHFINIPPQLH

-274 WLTLAQVVSQVTGS
+274 WLNLAQVVIQVAGS
-288 VDKILIGTY
+288 VDKILIGSY

-409 LRAWERADLSTKVYL
+409 LRAWERAALSTKVYL
-424 FTTLGY
+424 FATLGY
-430 LPLLYLLIRW
+430 LPLLYVLIRW

-450 VLFSVIELFL
+450 VLFSVIELL
-460 VLRFVQKIFKINPS
+460 LLLRFVQKIFKIKLS

-485 FILMIIGALLALLQ
+485 FILMIIGVLLALLQ

-521 GSYVWFVGLSKYD
+521 GSYVWFVGLSKYE

-540 TFLKSSI
+540 TFLKSST

>member
-1 MYVTTEELPPLSPP
+1 MTTEELPPLSPL
-15 LPRPSETTHREETI
+15 LPRPSETTHQEETI

-117 SVHDWERFRR
+117 SLYDWERFRR
-127 ILWSSLIFYA
+127 LLWSSLIFYA
-137 FISLTVV
+137 SISSIVA
-144 TLFALIPYQSI
+144 TLLVLIPSQSI
-155 LHVINIPPQLH
+155 LHVINIPPSLH
-166 NTFTIAFLVGIA
+166 NAFTIAFLIGIA
-178 AWVIGFLTP
+178 AWFVGFLTL
-187 PPHAILWAYHRLDM
+187 PPHAVLWAYHRLDM
-201 TSFLMLIS
+201 ASFSALIS
-209 GALQPILTVTALF
+209 GTLQPILTVTALF
-222 LGYGIVGASIATLLT
+222 LGYGIVGVSIATLLT
-237 NVTVLITTIWMST
+237 HVTVLITTIWMST

-274 WLTLAQVVSQVTGS
+274 WLTLAQVVIQVVGS
-288 VDKILIGTY
+288 VDKILIGSY
-297 LSPASVG
+297 LNPASVG

-349 RFARSILLLLSPFV
+349 RFAKSILLLLSPFA
-363 LFFIFFGYTFLS
+363 LFFIFFGHTFLS
-375 AWINDIYARNG
+375 VWINETYARNG
-386 LFCIILTSVYS
+386 LFCIMLASVYS
-397 LISGFSGIFHAL
+397 LISGFSNIFHAL
-409 LRAWERADLSTKVYL
+409 LRAWERPDLSTKVYL

-430 LPLLYLLIRW
+430 LPLLYVFIRW

-450 VLFSVIELFL
+450 VLFSVIELL
-460 VLRFVQKIFKINPS
+460 LILRFVQKIFKIKLS

-485 FILMIIGALLALLQ
+485 FILMIIGALLALIQ
-499 LLVSWNSFWKLS
+499 LFASWNSFWKLS
-511 ILGGIFLLLS
+511 VLGGIFLLLS

-540 TFLKSSI
+540 TFLKSST

>member
-1 MYVTTEELPPLSPP
+1 MPTEELPPLSPP
-15 LPRPSETTHREETI
+15 PHPSETTYREETI

-49 KTIRNVFFNLASQA
+49 KTIRNVFFNLASQV

-102 LGLSGALIRY
+102 LGLSWALIRY

-127 ILWSSLIFYA
+127 ILWSSLIVYA
-137 FISLTVV
+137 FISLIVV
-144 TLFALIPYQSI
+144 TVFTLIPSQSI
-155 LHVINIPPQLH
+155 LHFINIPPQLH

-274 WLTLAQVVSQVTGS
+274 WLNLAQVVIQVAGS
-288 VDKILIGTY
+288 VDKILIGSY

-375 AWINDIYARNG
+375 AWINDIYSRNG

-409 LRAWERADLSTKVYL
+409 LRAWERAALSTKVYL
-424 FTTLGY
+424 FATLGY
-430 LPLLYLLIRW
+430 LPLLYVLIRW

-450 VLFSVIELFL
+450 VLFSVIELL
-460 VLRFVQKIFKINPS
+460 LLLRFVQKIFKIKLS

-485 FILMIIGALLALLQ
+485 FILMIIGVLLALLQ

-521 GSYVWFVGLSKYD
+521 GSYVWFVGLSKYE

-540 TFLKSSI
+540 TFLKSST

>member
-1 MYVTTEELPPLSPP
+1 MTTEELPPLSPF
-15 LPRPSETTHREETI
+15 LPRPSKTTHQEETI

-63 LILGTSFIT
+63 LVLGTSFIT

-92 TILGYLSFLD
+92 TILGYLNFLD
-102 LGLSGALIRY
+102 LGLSGALTRY

-117 SVHDWERFRR
+117 SAYDWERFRR
-127 ILWSSLIFYA
+127 LLWSSIIFYTS
-137 FISLTVV
+137 ISSFVV
-144 TLFALIPYQSI
+144 ILFTTIPSQPI

-166 NTFTIAFLVGIA
+166 NTFTVAFLIGIA
-178 AWVIGFLTP
+178 AWVISFLNL
-187 PPHAILWAYHRLDM
+187 PPHAVLWAYHRLDM
-201 TSFLMLIS
+201 ASFSVLIS
-209 GALQPILTVTALF
+209 GTLQPILTVTALF
-222 LGYGIVGASIATLLT
+222 LGYGIVGVSIATLLT
-237 NVTVLITTIWMST
+237 HVTVLITTIWMST

-274 WLTLAQVVSQVTGS
+274 WVTLAQVVGQVAGS
-288 VDKILIGTY
+288 VDKILIGSY
-297 LSPASVG
+297 LGPASVG
-304 YYSISISLPLKL
+304 YYNLSTSLPLKL

-349 RFARSILLLLSPFV
+349 RFAKSILLLLLPFA
-363 LFFIFFGYTFLS
+363 LFFIFFGHTFLS
-375 AWINDIYARNG
+375 VWINETYARNG
-386 LFCIILTSVYS
+386 LFCIILASVYS
-397 LISGFSGIFHAL
+397 LISGFSNILHSL
-409 LRAWERADLSTKVYL
+409 LHAWERPDLSTKVHL
-424 FTTLGY
+424 LTTLGY
-430 LPLLYLLIRW
+430 LPLLYVFIRW

-450 VLFSVIELFL
+450 VAFSVIELFL
-460 VLRFVQKIFKINPS
+460 ILRFVQKTFKIKPS
-474 SWYSILLNRHF
+474 LWHSILLNRHLF
-485 FILMIIGALLALLQ
+485 VLTIIGMLLGLIQ
-499 LLVSWNSFWKLS
+499 LFVSWNSFWKLS

-540 TFLKSSI
+540 TFLKSST